1 MKKSNSNNA
10 LWWLLGL
17 GIVSGAA
24 ALIISK
30 LNKYRN
36 QTYVITPSDMNPNT
50 DTNNQTTQP
59 TIKERAKELAKD
71 ATANATSR
79 VIDNL
84 FNRMFN

>member
-17 GIVSGAA
+17 GIVGGAA

-30 LNKYRN
+30 LSKTKN
-36 QTYVITPSDMNPNT
+36 QTYVINPSDMAT
-50 DTNNQTTQP
+50 DTDSNQTAQP

>member
-1 MKKSNSNNA
+1 MKKSNSNI

-17 GIVSGAA
+17 GIVGGAT
-24 ALIISK
+24 ALIVSK
-30 LNKYRN
+30 LNKRKN
-36 QTYVITPSDMNPNT
+36 QTYIIPSDT
-50 DTNNQTTQP
+50 DTATDTEPTPQQP
-59 TIKERAKELAKD
+59 TLKERAKELAKD

>member
-17 GIVSGAA
+17 GIVGGAA

-30 LNKYRN
+30 LNKNRN
-36 QTYVITPSDMNPNT
+36 QTYVINPSDMAT
-50 DTNNQTTQP
+50 DTDNNQTAQP